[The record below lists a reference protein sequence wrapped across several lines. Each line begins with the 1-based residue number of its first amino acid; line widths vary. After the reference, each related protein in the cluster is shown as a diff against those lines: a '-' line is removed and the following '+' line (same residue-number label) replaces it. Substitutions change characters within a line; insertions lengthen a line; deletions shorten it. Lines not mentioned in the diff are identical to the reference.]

1 MVLPIWMMTPTSSQV
16 AGMPG
21 GLLADMAKMDGG
33 KIFPASIEGDLHMA
47 VEHFWTMMVTE

>member
-16 AGMPG
+16 AGTPG